1 MSETHKKRR
10 HDLKQGIKDAVGDGV
25 NIASA
30 VNVGS
35 KGQST
40 SVSSRQRVV
49 HRDGV
54 TTTTTER
61 TEERSA
67 DGN

>member
-1 MSETHKKRR
+1 MSETQKRLREELKKKI
-10 HDLKQGIKDAVGDGV
+10 KQSIDEGGA

-35 KGQST
+35 NGQHT
-40 SVSSRQRVV
+40 SVSSHQRIVQ
-49 HRDGV
+49 RDGV

-61 TEERSA
+61 REERSA
-67 DGN
+67 DE